1 MSLEVGSR
9 LGHYDVTA
17 LIGEG
22 GMGEVYKG
30 TDTRLGRTVAIKVLP
45 EHVASDPDLKRR
57 FEREARTVAALNH
70 PHICTLYD
78 IGTQDGIDFLVMEY
92 LDGETLAQ
100 RLEKGALPLDQAL
113 AVAIEIADALDK
125 AHRQGIVHRDLKP
138 GNIMLTQA
146 GAKLLDFGIAARL
159 ASAELETMT
168 RSTATLA
175 ETGEIAGTL
184 PYMAPEVLRG
194 EAPNARSDLWAL
206 GVVLHEMLAGSRPFT
221 GSSIVALTSAIQLDD
236 PPGLPARVTPSVRRI
251 VRRCL
256 AKDVNHRYQ
265 GAGEV
270 CVALETARSTSWDG
284 AAASAS
290 VPESRRQIR
299 SQHRV
304 ARLVAAVSVVM
315 LIVFALVWWMRTP
328 VMETDG
334 VPQVDS
340 IAVLPLANLSADP
353 AEDFFADGMTEALI
367 GDLSKVGS
375 LTVISRTS
383 VMQYRETTRSLPEIA
398 EDLGVD
404 AVVEGSVQRVG
415 DRVRIT
421 ARLINAADQ
430 RSLWTE
436 SYERA
441 TQDVLTLQSEMAR
454 TIAEQVQAR
463 LTPEEEARLTGPHPI
478 DPEIHNLYLL
488 GRYSARTT
496 DPESI
501 ERGIEYL
508 QEATRRDPMFA
519 MGFAGLAHAYY
530 ELDIFGGGGGL
541 GAHAEEVRAAARR
554 ALELDSELAEAHLTL
569 ATVRNSYDWD
579 FTSAESLSESP

>member
-519 MGFAGLAHAYY
+519 MGFAGLATRITSSISLEVGAVSGHM
-530 ELDIFGGGGGL
+530 LKRCVRQRGG
-541 GAHAEEVRAAARR
+541 H
-554 ALELDSELAEAHLTL
+554 S
-569 ATVRNSYDWD
+569 N
-579 FTSAESLSESP
+579 